1 MASSCVRYIF
11 QDDIENGMKRIRE
24 KLPDLAHLGDD
35 GGNTQYISGAL
46 LEHHNCSAEK
56 LAPALA
62 ARLDAYKADPTIVA
76 GLRALVEHDI
86 SVYEFA
92 KAKYDE
98 HWSAPLVSC

>member
-1 MASSCVRYIF
+1 MGARARLGTLAVRPRL
-11 QDDIENGMKRIRE
+11 QHVAQPRHRPSPVGRRRRAQEAAD
-24 KLPDLAHLGDD
+24 A
-35 GGNTQYISGAL
+35 
-46 LEHHNCSAEK
+46 
-56 LAPALA
+56 ALA